1 MRLGIGRW
9 WETGLRMTD
18 KAGAAKAFFGWRV
31 VAAVFLLAMF
41 GWGFGFYGPPVYL
54 HAVREARGWPL
65 SLVSTAV
72 TTHYL
77 IGAFIVF
84 NLPSAYRRWGIG
96 AITKAGCVAL
106 AVGVSGWALAREP
119 WHLFLA
125 TALSGAGWATM
136 GAAAVNAIVSPWFVR
151 TRPLALSSAYN
162 GASVGG
168 IVFSPLWVWAIAH
181 LGFPAAAIV
190 IGLVMAVVTW
200 LLADFYFSRTP
211 EQLGLLPDG
220 DASCA
225 ATARAGEPAAVPAL
239 PGAALWRD
247 RQFLTLAAGMAI
259 GLFAQI
265 GLLAHMFSLL
275 VPALGTQAAGL
286 AAGAATVAAIVGRTL
301 SGWLM
306 PPGSDRRLIASASYG
321 VQILGLLA
329 FCAAGGDSVSWLL
342 AGVVLFGL
350 GIGNATSLPPLIAQ
364 AEFSREDVVRAV
376 PAIVAVSQATYAFS
390 PAALGLVRDLFP
402 PALGAS
408 AGAAPVLFLIV
419 AGIKACA
426 IASFLSG
433 RRR

>member
-1 MRLGIGRW
+1 
-9 WETGLRMTD
+9 MTD
-18 KAGAAKAFFGWRV
+18 NAGAAKAFFGWRV

-54 HAVREARGWPL
+54 HAVRESRGWPL

-77 IGAFIVF
+77 IGAFVVF
-84 NLPSAYRRWGIG
+84 NLPSVYRRWGIG
-96 AITKAGCVAL
+96 PITKAGCVAL
-106 AVGVSGWALAREP
+106 ATGVAGWALAREP

-125 TALSGAGWATM
+125 TALSGIGWATM

-181 LGFPAAAIV
+181 LGFPAASIV
-190 IGLVMAVVTW
+190 IGLVMALATW
-200 LLADFYFSRTP
+200 VLADLYFSRTP

-220 DASCA
+220 ETSRSA
-225 ATARAGEPAAVPAL
+225 ALAAEPFAIPAL
-239 PGAALWRD
+239 PGGELWRD
-247 RQFLTLAAGMAI
+247 RSFLTLAAGMAI

-286 AAGAATVAAIVGRTL
+286 AAGAATVAAIVGRML
-301 SGWLM
+301 FGWLM
-306 PPGSDRRLIASASYG
+306 PPGGNRRQIASVSYG
-321 VQILGLLA
+321 VQIVGVLA
-329 FCAAGGDSVSWLL
+329 FYAANGESVPLLL
-342 AGVVLFGL
+342 AGVILFGF
-350 GIGNATSLPPLIAQ
+350 GVGNATSLPPLIAQ
-364 AEFSREDVVRAV
+364 AEFSRDDVGRAV
-376 PAIVAVSQATYAFS
+376 PAIVAVSQATYAFA
-390 PAALGLVRDLFP
+390 PAVFGLLRDVFP
-402 PALGAS
+402 PAPGAS
-408 AGAAPVLFLIV
+408 AGSAPVLFLV
-419 AGIKACA
+419 VVVIKACA

-433 RRR
+433 RRRRESGSTTS